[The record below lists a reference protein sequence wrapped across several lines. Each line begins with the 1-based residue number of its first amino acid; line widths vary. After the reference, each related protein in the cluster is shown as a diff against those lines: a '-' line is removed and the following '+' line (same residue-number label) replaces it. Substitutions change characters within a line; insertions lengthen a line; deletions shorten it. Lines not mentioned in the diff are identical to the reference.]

1 MPNKGDIKWNCY
13 PTQKND
19 IAALVKE
26 TPLHMGWEMDI
37 VYDKT

>member
-1 MPNKGDIKWNCY
+1 MELLSN
-13 PTQKND
+13 TKND

-26 TPLHMGWEMDI
+26 TPLQMEWEMDI